1 MEYVLRT
8 YNLTKTYKNVNV
20 VDNLNLNVKTG
31 DIYGFIGKNGAGKT
45 STIKMVMGL
54 SKASSGEIELFGDKI
69 LNNKCYGRIGSLI
82 DYPGFYLN
90 ITGEENLEIHRRM
103 MGFTRKNSINKA
115 LEMVGLKNI
124 EDKKVKNFSLGMR
137 QRLGIARALLHHP
150 EFLILDEPT
159 NGLDPIGIK
168 EIRELILDLNQKFG
182 ITVLISSHILSEIQL
197 LVTKIGIIHKGRLIE
212 EISYDELKKR
222 NRHYIQLKVD
232 NDKKASFILEKKLD
246 IRDYVVWEDGII
258 RIYEKLNVVGNINK
272 ILVSNDVRVDEIYI
286 NLDNLE
292 DYFIRLTGG
301 KIDV

>member
-1 MEYVLRT
+1 MKYVLRT

-20 VDNLNLNVKTG
+20 VDNLNINVKAG

-45 STIKMVMGL
+45 STIKMIMGL
-54 SKASSGEIELFGDKI
+54 SKASSGEIELFQNKV

-90 ITGEENLEIHRRM
+90 LTGKENLEIHRRM

-124 EDKKVKNFSLGMR
+124 ENKKVKNFSLGMR
-137 QRLGIARALLHHP
+137 QRLGLARALLHHP

-168 EIRELILDLNQKFG
+168 EIRELILDLNEKLG

-212 EISYDELKKR
+212 EINYDDLKKR
-222 NRHYIQLKVD
+222 NRHYIQLKVND
-232 NDKKASFILEKKLD
+232 DKKAAFMLEQKLD
-246 IRDYVVWEDGII
+246 IRDYIVWEDGVI
-258 RIYEKLNVVGNINK
+258 RIYERLNEGWNINK
-272 ILVSNDVRVDEIYI
+272 TLVSNDVRVDEMYI

>member
-90 ITGEENLEIHRRM
+90 LTGEENLEIHRRM

>member
-8 YNLTKTYKNVNV
+8 YNLTKTYKNINV

-90 ITGEENLEIHRRM
+90 LTGEENLEIHRRM

>member
-45 STIKMVMGL
+45 STIKMIMGL

-90 ITGEENLEIHRRM
+90 LTGEENLEIHRRM

-258 RIYEKLNVVGNINK
+258 RIYEKLNAVGNINK

>member
-8 YNLTKTYKNVNV
+8 YNLTKTYKNINV

-31 DIYGFIGKNGAGKT
+31 DIYGFIGKNGSGKT

-90 ITGEENLEIHRRM
+90 LTGEENLEIHRRM

>member
-90 ITGEENLEIHRRM
+90 LTGEENLEIHRRM

-258 RIYEKLNVVGNINK
+258 RIYEKLNVVGNINR

>member
-31 DIYGFIGKNGAGKT
+31 DIYGFIGKNGEGKT

-90 ITGEENLEIHRRM
+90 LTGEENLEIHRRM

-115 LEMVGLKNI
+115 LEMAGLKNI